1 MTNDTPNPELPI
13 VIRELRPEDVEAIA
27 ALERL
32 VFPDPWPRQAF
43 EEQLASPDWGG
54 LVAVA
59 GPEIIAYACYLIVAQ
74 ESHLANIAV
83 SPPWRRK
90 SVANQLM
97 QRILGVIT
105 ERHCEML
112 LLEVRISNAAAIA
125 FYRKFGFEPLYRR
138 RNYYRRPVE
147 DAQVMV
153 KYLTRH

>member
-1 MTNDTPNPELPI
+1 MTSDTPNPDPAITL
-13 VIRELRPEDVEAIA
+13 RELRRDDLDAVA

-54 LVAVA
+54 LVAMA
-59 GPEIIAYACYLIVAQ
+59 GSEIVAYACYLIVAQ

-83 SPPWRRK
+83 APAWRRK
-90 SVANQLM
+90 SVANRLM
-97 QRILGVIT
+97 QRILDLIT
-105 ERHCEML
+105 ERQCEML

-125 FYRKFGFEPLYRR
+125 FYQKFGFEPLYRR

-153 KYLTRH
+153 KYLTPQ